1 MNQNTFQAGSV
12 LDRAAT
18 FLWGSGRVL
27 EQRWFA
33 ALFGGPGGSGGTGG
47 TAASYGAG
55 LIAAL
60 AAYRNDDGGFAYGV
74 EPDIR
79 GPESEPLAVATALKI
94 MADAGPLD
102 PATVTPTLDWIE
114 SITAADGGVPA
125 VLPSLA
131 KYPHAPFM
139 PIDAEPTG
147 SLLATGQLLGP
158 LLRAGIAEH
167 PWVKGA
173 MEFTRR
179 EVEALGQTHP
189 YDVDAAVMFLD
200 AAPDQGWARQQ
211 AERIGALVREQRIV
225 LLDPARPQDAV
236 IAPGYAP
243 GEHHLPH
250 DYAKTPDSLARAW
263 FSDEEMERSLDYL
276 LATQDDDGGWPMN
289 WVKWSP
295 TVEFEAR
302 PAVTVRALRTLR
314 AYGRI

>member
-1 MNQNTFQAGSV
+1 M
-12 LDRAAT
+12 
-18 FLWGSGRVL
+18 
-27 EQRWFA
+27 
-33 ALFGGPGGSGGTGG
+33 
-47 TAASYGAG
+47 
-55 LIAAL
+55 
-60 AAYRNDDGGFAYGV
+60 
-74 EPDIR
+74 
-79 GPESEPLAVATALKI
+79 ATALKI

-243 GEHHLPH
+243 GSTTCRTT
-250 DYAKTPDSLARAW
+250 TPRRPTAW
-263 FSDEEMERSLDYL
+263 HGPGS
-276 LATQDDDGGWPMN
+276 ATRRWSGAWTTCWPPRTTTADG
-289 WVKWSP
+289 
-295 TVEFEAR
+295 R
-302 PAVTVRALRTLR
+302 
-314 AYGRI
+314 